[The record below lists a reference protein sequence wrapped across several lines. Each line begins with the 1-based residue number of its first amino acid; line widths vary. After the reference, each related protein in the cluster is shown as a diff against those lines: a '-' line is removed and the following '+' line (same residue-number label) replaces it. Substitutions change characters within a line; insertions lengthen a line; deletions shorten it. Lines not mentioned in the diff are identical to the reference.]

1 MPRLGAGR
9 PGRQASAPQAY
20 HGRVSTTTY
29 DAIVIGAG
37 QAGGPLSTALAASG
51 RRTAII
57 ERAYVGGTCINFGC
71 TPTKTMVASARVAY
85 LARRASDY
93 GVLTGEV
100 GVDMTVVRRR
110 KRDIVESFR
119 SGSERRIEEADGVDL
134 IHGEAGF
141 SGLHTIVVTGHDGDT
156 TELSA
161 PLIFINTG
169 CRGIT
174 PPLEGLDSVPAL
186 DNVSIMELDTV
197 PERLLVLGGGYIG
210 LEFGQ
215 MFRRF
220 GSEVTIV
227 QRGPRLFGRED
238 PDVADEVARILV
250 EDGVGVL
257 LDTDA
262 TGVQPDGAGVR
273 LTVRGPDGERELRGS
288 HLLLATGRGPDTRA
302 LTLAAAGIA
311 TDARGY
317 IQVDDRLETNV
328 PGVYALGDVKPG
340 PAFTHISYDDFRV
353 IRTNLIENGSASIK
367 DRIVPYTVF
376 IDPQLG
382 RVGMTETEARVG
394 DRPVR
399 VAKMPMSYVAR
410 ALEVD
415 ESRGFM
421 KAVVDGETGQILGC
435 AILGLEGGEVMSM
448 IEIAMMGRLPYTALR
463 DGVFA
468 HPLLAESLNN
478 LFGSL

>member
-1 MPRLGAGR
+1 MAE
-9 PGRQASAPQAY
+9 
-20 HGRVSTTTY
+20 Y

-37 QAGGPLSTALAASG
+37 QGGGPLSTALAGSG
-51 RRTAII
+51 RRTAIV
-57 ERAYVGGTCINFGC
+57 ERAYVGGTCINYGC
-71 TPTKTMVASARVAY
+71 TPTKTMVASARVAQ
-85 LARRASDY
+85 LVRRAAEY
-93 GVLTGEV
+93 GIQAGQVRA
-100 GVDMTVVRRR
+100 DMTAVR
-110 KRDIVESFR
+110 KRKREMVESFR
-119 SGSERRIEEADGVDL
+119 AGTERQITAADGVDL
-134 IHGEAGF
+134 IHGEACF
-141 SGLHTIVVTGHDGDT
+141 RDAHRVAVTAAGGT
-156 TELSA
+156 NELSA

-169 CRGIT
+169 GRGIA
-174 PPLEGLDSVPAL
+174 PPLEGLGGVPTL
-186 DNVSIMELDTV
+186 DNVSIMELDVV
-197 PERLLVLGGGYIG
+197 PERLLVLGGGYVG

-220 GSEVTIV
+220 GSEVTVV

-250 EDGVGVL
+250 EDGIEVL
-257 LDTDA
+257 LDTE
-262 TGVQPDGAGVR
+262 TLRVEPDGAGIR
-273 LTVRGPDGERELRGS
+273 LAVRGPDGGRAITGS
-288 HLLLATGRGPDTRA
+288 HLLVATGRGPDTEA
-302 LTLAAAGIA
+302 LNLAAVGIA
-311 TDARGY
+311 TDPRGY
-317 IQVDDRLETNV
+317 VLVDDRLETNV

-376 IDPQLG
+376 IDHQLG
-382 RVGMTETEARVG
+382 RVGMTETEARAG
-394 DRPVR
+394 GRPVR
-399 VAKMPMSYVAR
+399 VAKMPMSDVAR

-421 KAVVDGETGQILGC
+421 KAVVDAETDQILGC
-435 AILGLEGGEVMSM
+435 AVLGLDGGEVMSM

-478 LFGSL
+478 LFNLP